1 MIKPRRGEKDF
12 KEREKV
18 WEKFKE
24 WVASLMK
31 PYFKET
37 GGFTFASSKLNE
49 EEKHLKLHMIEFAC
63 DKLNLTPCQASAR
76 KQWDEHSSGKKLID
90 SYLLETITRFGNTV
104 GFKPSLW
111 NLPPTS
117 SPTFCDEMLN
127 GTRNDYDAG
136 EGLDYLKKCW
146 DRLHKLPKREILLRK
161 LVSKVE
167 LQEDV
172 EQLSKWWRS
181 ISQPGGNVNSRALMK
196 HEWATKVLKN
206 VNVRAKSKEDCRP
219 MLYET
224 IKQVFK

>member
-1 MIKPRRGEKDF
+1 
-12 KEREKV
+12 
-18 WEKFKE
+18 
-24 WVASLMK
+24 MK

-37 GGFTFASSKLNE
+37 GGFTFSGKLNE

-76 KQWDEHSSGKKLID
+76 KQWAEHSSGKKLID
-90 SYLLETITRFGNTV
+90 SYLLETIERFGNTV
-104 GFKPSLW
+104 SFKPSLW
-111 NLPPTS
+111 NLPPTI

-136 EGLDYLKKCW
+136 EGLEYLEKCW